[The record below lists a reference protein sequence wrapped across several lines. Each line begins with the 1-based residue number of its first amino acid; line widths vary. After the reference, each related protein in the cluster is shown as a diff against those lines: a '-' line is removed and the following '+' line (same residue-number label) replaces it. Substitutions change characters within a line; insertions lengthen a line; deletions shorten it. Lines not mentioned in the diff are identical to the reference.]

1 MANISDFEY
10 DPGPSPVNEADL
22 SRYTYDELQRVRDAL
37 DVTTRWDD
45 LRFPSQGI
53 RITGPGGA
61 WPPDTDTTTA
71 LLLFDGGRTEMIGGV
86 AQLPHSWKEES
97 ALRPHVHW
105 SKTTSATGDVRWV
118 IDYEVW
124 NNGDTSLLTYVNQSV
139 SLTPVAGTPDNDT
152 ANELLISSFD
162 EIDMTGMRASSLVF
176 WRISR
181 EGGDVTDTYNGADAR
196 LIEFDIH
203 YEIDSFGS
211 AMEFVKR

>member
-1 MANISDFEY
+1 MENISY
-10 DPGPSPVNEADL
+10 YPNPVPENADDL
-22 SRYTYDELQRVRDAL
+22 RRYLDDEFHRIRDAL
-37 DVTTRWDD
+37 DITPRWDD

-86 AQLPHSWKEES
+86 AQLPHAWKEYS
-97 ALRPHVHW
+97 TVKPHVHW
-105 SKTTSATGDVRWV
+105 SKTTTGGGGDVRWV

-124 NNGDTSLLTYVNQSV
+124 NNGDVSTLTYSNQLVVTS
-139 SLTPVAGTPDNDT
+139 SVAGTPDNDT
-152 ANELLISSFD
+152 ANELLISSFGD
-162 EIDMTGMRASSLVF
+162 IDMTGIEASGMIF

-181 EGGDVTDTYNGADAR
+181 EGGDAADTYSADAR

-203 YEIDSFGS
+203 YEVDSFGS
-211 AMEFVKR
+211 SREFVKL